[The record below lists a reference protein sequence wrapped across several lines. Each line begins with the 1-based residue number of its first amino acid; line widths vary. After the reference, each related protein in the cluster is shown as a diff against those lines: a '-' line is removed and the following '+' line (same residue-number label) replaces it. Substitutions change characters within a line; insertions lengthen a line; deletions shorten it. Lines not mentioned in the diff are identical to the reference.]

1 MCILFW
7 LFYFLKP
14 NFSQINLKGHT
25 PVKAANGRIT
35 GGAQWSQLMLSNPAK
50 QFAISTTTPI
60 ERNVI
65 LADGDASPR
74 LKIFIFLF
82 FFKLNV

>member
-1 MCILFW
+1 MIIKTSYLFF
-7 LFYFLKP
+7 FYFLKP

-35 GGAQWSQLMLSNPAK
+35 GGAQWSQLMFSNPAK
-50 QFAISTTTPI
+50 QLAINTTTPI

-74 LKIFIFLF
+74 LKIFMFFLF
-82 FFKLNV
+82 F